1 MGTGSQGVPCQESG
15 WMGLVARSNS
25 RLHVIIETSYKEA
38 LKHRWY
44 LAARHITLYDDYS
57 FDRTAPIKLDPF
69 MEIH

>member
-1 MGTGSQGVPCQESG
+1 
-15 WMGLVARSNS
+15 MGLVARSNS
-25 RLHVIIETSYKEA
+25 RLHVIIGATYKEA